1 MKRLDDQLHRTLEDI
16 AVGHYKIE
24 YVPGK
29 CIVVAD
35 TLSRVSYLWEM
46 PLETEYPVCLEMGE
60 IPQFDRLIVTELA
73 GRPDSLFKCKS
84 VTLWTVDRIGEIRD
98 NVVDVLL
105 AAPTKYGRMGML
117 WMPEPGRALKSFEM
131 CTLFH
136 LL

>member
-1 MKRLDDQLHRTLEDI
+1 M
-16 AVGHYKIE
+16 
-24 YVPGK
+24 
-29 CIVVAD
+29 AD

-46 PLETEYPVCLEMGE
+46 PLETEYPVCLEMSE

-73 GRPDSLFKCKS
+73 GGLDSLFKCLS
-84 VTLWTVDRIGEIRD
+84 LSLYGTVDRIGEIRD

-117 WMPEPGRALKSFEM
+117 WMPKPGRALKYFEM
-131 CTLFH
+131 GTLFH